1 MQEKGVKVM
10 PNVKNQRGEF
20 VAEFAYN
27 PEGEA
32 AANKMVANNP
42 GYTVTDARER
52 GNIPSYR
59 AGGPVSGQFGGETQP
74 GGQYDPNAQ
83 QGWTPGSDYNPG
95 HIPNQ
100 IDPGH
105 SYPSLDSRPKKV
117 PSFDSSP
124 PVVKVPSL
132 DSRPSKP
139 SSPRPVAKRPGT
151 VPKYGKGIK
160 KVRRFSKGK

>member
-1 MQEKGVKVM
+1 M

-52 GNIPSYR
+52 GNIPSYPD
-59 AGGPVSGQFGGETQP
+59 GGNIPSYRYGG
-74 GGQYDPNAQ
+74 
-83 QGWTPGSDYNPG
+83 
-95 HIPNQ
+95 
-100 IDPGH
+100 
-105 SYPSLDSRPKKV
+105 
-117 PSFDSSP
+117 
-124 PVVKVPSL
+124 KVPSL
-132 DSRPSKP
+132 DSSPDPYKPGAVDSSPDIVKHPALDSSPEYGRLPQSGSKP
-139 SSPRPVAKRPGT
+139 KQVPGT